1 MKKPSR
7 RTVHGVELVDDYAWL
22 RDAGYPEVTD
32 KKILAYLAAENRYC
46 DAILEPHRQMLDAMF
61 EELKGRVKDDDASVP
76 VMDGAHLYWWEFEK
90 GAQYRRWYRKPAQN
104 RNAEV
109 TCFLDEEERAAGHNY
124 FRVRSF
130 EVSPD
135 GTLLAWSEDTDGSE
149 RYVIRVKN
157 IETGEVIGTETGG
170 TYGTMVWSADG
181 KHLLYIELNENL
193 RPFRVLAHAL
203 NAHQEDVILYEENEP
218 SFFVGIG
225 KTRSKKY
232 IFISSGDHV
241 TSEVQF
247 LKSDAVLDPLKMIE
261 PRIANRQYSVDHAD
275 GEFYIRTNDTHR
287 NFRLVHANPEH
298 CGAENWQEV
307 VAGSDDVYLTGV
319 DCFQDFM
326 VLSERRGGLEQIHIL
341 DYNLEGHWIEFPEEA
356 YSAGLG
362 QNPEFA
368 TASIRLSYNSMV
380 TPPSVLSYQ
389 ISDRH
394 MDTLKVDEIPSGHNV
409 SDYVVRRL
417 MAPAIDGTEIP
428 VSVLQRREL
437 VLDGKAPLFLYGY
450 GSYGLGMDPGF
461 RSTRFSLVDRGFAF
475 AIAHIRGGDEMGYH
489 WYEDGKLQNKKNTFT
504 DFIAVAEM
512 LIGEGYTTAGNIAI
526 HGGSAGGM
534 LVGAVM
540 NMRPDL
546 FRTVI
551 ADVPFVDVM
560 NTMLDDSLPLTP
572 IEFPEWGNPAADKA
586 AFDYILSYSPYEN
599 LAAKDYPNVFA
610 TAGISDPR
618 VTYWEPAK
626 FVARLREVKTDDN
639 LVVLKT
645 NMAAGHGGASGRFD
659 QLKEVAEH
667 YVFVLKTF
675 DMLN

>member
-46 DAILEPHRQMLDAMF
+46 DGILEPHRQMLDAMF
-61 EELKGRVKDDDASVP
+61 EELKGRVKEDDASVP
-76 VMDGAHLYWWEFEK
+76 VKEGAHLYWWEFEK
-90 GAQYRRWYRKPAQN
+90 GAQYRRWYRKPAQQPD
-104 RNAEV
+104 AEG
-109 TCFLDEEERAAGHNY
+109 TCFLDEEERATGHSY
-124 FRVRSF
+124 YRVRSF

-157 IETGEVIGTETGG
+157 LETGELIGTEIGG

-193 RPFRVLAHAL
+193 RPFRVLAHAV
-203 NAHQEDVILYEENEP
+203 NARQEDVVLYEENDP

-232 IFISSGDHV
+232 IFINSGDHV

-261 PRIANRQYSVDHAD
+261 PRIANREYSVDHSD

-287 NFRLVHANPEH
+287 NFRLVRASPDH

-307 VAGSDDVYLTGV
+307 IGGSDDVYLTGV
-319 DCFQDFM
+319 DCFAGFM
-326 VLSERRGGLEQIHIL
+326 VLSERRGGLEEIHIL
-341 DYNLEGHWIEFPEEA
+341 DYDLEGHRIEFPEEA

-368 TASIRLSYNSMV
+368 TESIRLYYNSMV

-389 ISDRH
+389 VSDRRT
-394 MDTLKVDEIPSGHNV
+394 DTLKVDEIPSGHIV

-417 MAPAIDGTEIP
+417 MAPAADGTVIP
-428 VSVLQRREL
+428 VSVLQRREM

-475 AIAHIRGGDEMGYH
+475 AIAHIRGGDELGYH
-489 WYEDGKLQNKKNTFT
+489 WYEDGKLQKKKNTFT
-504 DFIAVAEM
+504 DFIAAAEM
-512 LIGEGYTTAGNIAI
+512 LICEGYTTAGNIAI